1 MEGGRVVD
9 LGLYREHVA
18 AAAGLRAEAGK
29 AVADGDGAFA
39 EQLLVQAA
47 MYEARAGA
55 IARGQRQ
62 PVGRQP
68 AGARFDRITG

>member
-1 MEGGRVVD
+1 MEGRGRVVD

-29 AVADGDGAFA
+29 DGADRTLVG
-39 EQLLVQAA
+39 QLLRHAA
-47 MYEARAGA
+47 VMEARAGA

-68 AGARFDRITG
+68 AGARHAQRFTG